1 MPAGF
6 QPLELES
13 SSLLPKSGAQ
23 PRSCE
28 PEDLQHDKVRGAPDA
43 CAATPRPQGLQAGQL
58 RMLLLGEPLQHREL
72 ALELVHAPVEPL
84 GQARAR
90 RRLRPRG

>member
-1 MPAGF
+1 MPVGF

-28 PEDLQHDKVRGAPDA
+28 PEDLQHDKVRGRGGVGCSAEAPGPTSTGGR
-43 CAATPRPQGLQAGQL
+43 CR
-58 RMLLLGEPLQHREL
+58 HC
-72 ALELVHAPVEPL
+72 
-84 GQARAR
+84 R
-90 RRLRPRG
+90 RRRR